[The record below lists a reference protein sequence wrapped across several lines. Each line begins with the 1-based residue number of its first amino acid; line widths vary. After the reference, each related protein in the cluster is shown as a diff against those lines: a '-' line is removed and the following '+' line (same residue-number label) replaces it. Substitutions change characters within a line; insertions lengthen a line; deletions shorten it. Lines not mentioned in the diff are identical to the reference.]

1 MARTVQKIAAAG
13 LAAVVGF
20 WLGCASA
27 FVSAFALERLSRVLG
42 TPVVGALLVLALIA
56 VVCRCGARLLEK

>member
-1 MARTVQKIAAAG
+1 MARIVQKIA
-13 LAAVVGF
+13 AAVVGF

>member
-1 MARTVQKIAAAG
+1 MRIVQKIAAAV

-20 WLGCASA
+20 GLGCASA

-42 TPVVGALLVLALIA
+42 TPVVGALLLLALVA
-56 VVCRCGARLLEK
+56 VICRCWARLLEK

>member
-1 MARTVQKIAAAG
+1 MQKIAAMV

-20 WLGCASA
+20 GLGCASA

-42 TPVVGALLVLALIA
+42 APVVGALLVLALVA
-56 VVCRCGARLLEK
+56 VICRCWKNNRGEVEE

>member
-1 MARTVQKIAAAG
+1 MARTVQKIVAAG

-27 FVSAFALERLSRVLG
+27 FVSAFALERLIRVLG